1 MYGCDSMGGVDGQIS
16 NCILI
21 INTVSVDLLLLLLY
35 PLDAHEEALAE
46 NCKERDMSNMAR
58 EPCVKA
64 NNGVRRA
71 KFVIQDIVLADM
83 FSRRS
88 SDSCKNSQYALVSM
102 VRVVTSQ
109 TYSCRLWCFAKVL
122 CRHTRCFQNAQK

>member
-1 MYGCDSMGGVDGQIS
+1 MAISSSTLARACSTSQIARISQCTGATVGGVDGQIS

-35 PLDAHEEALAE
+35 TLDAHEEALAE

-71 KFVIQDIVLADM
+71 KFVI
-83 FSRRS
+83 
-88 SDSCKNSQYALVSM
+88 
-102 VRVVTSQ
+102 
-109 TYSCRLWCFAKVL
+109 
-122 CRHTRCFQNAQK
+122 